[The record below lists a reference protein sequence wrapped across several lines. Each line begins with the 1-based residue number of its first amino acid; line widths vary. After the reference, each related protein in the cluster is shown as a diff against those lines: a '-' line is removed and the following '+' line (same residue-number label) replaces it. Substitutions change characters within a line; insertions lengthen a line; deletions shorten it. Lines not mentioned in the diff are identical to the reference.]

1 MRITAFTDYSLRTL
15 MFVAQAPEGHTTVA
29 DAARGLAVSENHLV
43 KVVHALGA
51 LGMLRNLRG
60 RGGGI
65 SLAASPA
72 SINVGRVVRLSET
85 LNIAE
90 CFDAESNT
98 CALAGR
104 CRLEGVFH
112 EALDAFLEVLDRY
125 TLEDLMKSKIPLQ

>member
-15 MFVAQAPEGHTTVA
+15 MFVAQAPEGRTTVA

-43 KVVHALGA
+43 KVVHALGG

-65 SLAASPA
+65 SLAAPPA

-98 CALAGR
+98 CALAGH

-125 TLEDLMKSKIPLQ
+125 TLEDLMTSKIPLQ

>member
-1 MRITAFTDYSLRTL
+1 
-15 MFVAQAPEGHTTVA
+15 
-29 DAARGLAVSENHLV
+29 
-43 KVVHALGA
+43 
-51 LGMLRNLRG
+51 MLRNLRG

-65 SLAASPA
+65 SLATSPA

-125 TLEDLMKSKIPLQ
+125 TLEDLMKWKIPLQ